1 MISPKEDS
9 LRQNLGLAAIFG
21 NDSAYE
27 LLQKRIAENADIG
40 VTVQPTKGDT
50 DDNEQFNEILAAAYA
65 ALMQM
70 PLKPETYESYARAE
84 MADHQY
90 KESRYRR

>member
-1 MISPKEDS
+1 MISPKEDN

-40 VTVQPTKGDT
+40 VTIVQPTEHED
-50 DDNEQFNEILAAAYA
+50 EFNEILAAAYA

-70 PLKPETYESYARAE
+70 PVKPETYEEYAAAE
-84 MADHQY
+84 CAEGGKFDD
-90 KESRYRR
+90 